1 MLNKKEY
8 TIQTTFYTKGVL
20 VKSTKDIIPIE
31 TEVSKLVRDIKMK
44 ISELRK
50 CNVKKDETV
59 MFHPEKTYSYKVV
72 NDFKLKP
79 IQPHLVV
86 MLKKLKD
93 REIPSIYGNGRI
105 R

>member
-31 TEVSKLVRDIKMK
+31 MEVSKLVRDIKMK
-44 ISELRK
+44 ILELRK
-50 CNVKKDETV
+50 HNVKEDV
-59 MFHPEKTYSYKVV
+59 FHPDRTYSYKVV

-79 IQPHLVV
+79 VQPHLVV

-105 R
+105 K

>member
-79 IQPHLVV
+79 IGTEHYSKNAQTSFYKEYQLVLHL
-86 MLKKLKD
+86 
-93 REIPSIYGNGRI
+93 
-105 R
+105 

>member
-44 ISELRK
+44 ILELRK
-50 CNVKKDETV
+50 HNVKEGV
-59 MFHPEKTYSYKVV
+59 FHPDRTYSYKVV

-79 IQPHLVV
+79 VQPQLVV

-93 REIPSIYGNGRI
+93 REIPSIYENGRN

>member
-31 TEVSKLVRDIKMK
+31 TEVSKLVRDIKIK

-50 CNVKKDETV
+50 RNVKEDV
-59 MFHPEKTYSYKVV
+59 FHPDRTYSYKVV

-93 REIPSIYGNGRI
+93 REIPSIYENGRI

>member
-8 TIQTTFYTKGVL
+8 TIQTTFYAKGVL

-50 CNVKKDETV
+50 RNVKKDV
-59 MFHPEKTYSYKVV
+59 FHPDRTYSYKVV
-72 NDFKLKP
+72 NDFRLKP

-86 MLKKLKD
+86 GLKKLKD
-93 REIPSIYGNGRI
+93 REIPSIYGNGRN